1 MPRYTAVLVVF
12 CSLLSNSLLR
22 ARCASQGAHRGTYSL
37 GGGLEPGLKLS
48 ILPTPSHDAHV
59 YAVPSGGVLRRASGR
74 SVGSPREV
82 DDIRVALGLALQ
94 PHAGRRQEG
103 SADVYRGSYV
113 DQSYL
118 IQLKNKVAERLCYR
132 DVTPTEHAAL
142 VVVKRRAAETAGVA
156 LQ

>member
-1 MPRYTAVLVVF
+1 MHGALAKVHSTLHTP
-12 CSLLSNSLLR
+12 LR
-22 ARCASQGAHRGTYSL
+22 KS
-37 GGGLEPGLKLS
+37 LEPGQKFS
-48 ILPTPSHDAHV
+48 ILLAPSHDAHV

-103 SADVYRGSYV
+103 SADVCRGSYA

-118 IQLKNKVAERLCYR
+118 IQ
-132 DVTPTEHAAL
+132 
-142 VVVKRRAAETAGVA
+142 
-156 LQ
+156 